1 MLRGQCDDTR
11 IVSARRARAHHPKL
25 STPHFSSRICARAR
39 QHRAATTTR
48 AAVDNHYAPATMRAF
63 LCAAMAAAS
72 ASSGAASASGSLR
85 AMALT
90 NAEDDQHQLGTV
102 VAIDPATGK
111 LR

>member
-1 MLRGQCDDTR
+1 
-11 IVSARRARAHHPKL
+11 
-25 STPHFSSRICARAR
+25 
-39 QHRAATTTR
+39 
-48 AAVDNHYAPATMRAF
+48 MRAF